1 MGPQSPGTRRELIG
15 ATLDTGALI
24 AIERG
29 SRRMQ
34 ALLDEAAI
42 ADAVLAVPVGAVAQA
57 WRGQPRQARL
67 ARFLRQ
73 RKVEVVPLDDP
84 TARAAGVLCGRA
96 GTDDVVDASV
106 VLCARQRHHGVVT
119 SDPGDLRLLDPTL
132 RLFEP

>member
-1 MGPQSPGTRRELIG
+1 MSG

-34 ALLDEAAI
+34 ALLDEAAV
-42 ADAVLAVPVGAVAQA
+42 ADAVLAVPAGVVGQA

-73 RKVEVVPLDDP
+73 PNVDVVALDEP
-84 TARAAGVLCGRA
+84 AARAAGVLCGRA
-96 GTDDVVDASV
+96 ATNDVVDASV
-106 VLCARQRHHGVVT
+106 VLCARQRQHDVVT
-119 SDPGDLRLLDPTL
+119 SDPGDLRVLDPTL
-132 RLFEP
+132 RFLEP